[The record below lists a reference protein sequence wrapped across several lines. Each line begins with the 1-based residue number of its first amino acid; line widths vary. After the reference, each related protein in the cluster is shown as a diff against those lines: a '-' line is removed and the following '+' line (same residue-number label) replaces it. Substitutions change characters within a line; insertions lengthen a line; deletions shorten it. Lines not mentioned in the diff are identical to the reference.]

1 MAALV
6 ELPIEPSAALI
17 ARAMLAAVVA
27 GGIVLSAGNW
37 TIGQLSKLCR
47 DTNDSP
53 SPELRKLNAAKQ
65 ATPSMGG
72 VLIVAAILMAVL
84 VCGDVLSSNVT
95 IAMLLMCG
103 MAILGAIDDLAK
115 ARTRGRGLARWQK
128 FAAQVTIAVASVL
141 AAQRADGVT
150 LDVGRIAAA
159 VFVIVATSNAVN
171 LTDGL
176 DGLAAGCAACA
187 SAALA
192 VIAWFASEA
201 DSQCLVIVPVACAM
215 LGATLGF
222 LRFNRWPAH
231 VFMGDTGSLALGGL
245 LGFLVV
251 TMHKAWIWPVVGG
264 VFVVETLSVIVQVAS
279 FQTTGKRVLRC
290 APLHHHFQFAGWSE
304 PMIVRRLCTVAAAC
318 ALAGVGVS
326 HLFESTAEH
335 PVEII
340 AVKESI
346 ETQEATLR

>member
-6 ELPIEPSAALI
+6 ELPIEPSVAMI
-17 ARAMLAAVVA
+17 ARAAFAAVVA
-27 GGIVLSAGNW
+27 AGIVLSAGSW
-37 TIGQLSKLCR
+37 AIAQLRKLCR
-47 DTNDSP
+47 DTNGSP

-72 VLIVAAILMAVL
+72 VLIVAAILIAVL
-84 VCGDVLSSNVT
+84 VCGDLLSSNVT
-95 IAMLLMCG
+95 IAMLLMCS
-103 MAILGAIDDLAK
+103 MASLGAIDDLAK

-128 FAAQVTIAVASVL
+128 FAMQVLIAAVAVL
-141 AAQRADGVT
+141 VAQQVKGDILSAWRF
-150 LDVGRIAAA
+150 IAA

-176 DGLAAGCAACA
+176 DGLAAGCVACA
-187 SAALA
+187 SAGLA

-201 DSQCLVIVPVACAM
+201 DSQCLAIVPVACAM

-222 LRFNRWPAH
+222 LRFNRWPAS

-279 FQTTGKRVLRC
+279 FQTTGRRVLRC

-326 HLFESTAEH
+326 HLFEITAEH